1 MNPELQDKID
11 KLPNILLTGRMKDLT
26 NHKQG
31 KITFIKP
38 AEKIKN
44 RMHWWVICDCG
55 EIFKVRSDSS
65 IKSCKS
71 CQYKQQSEERKGI
84 LKKDLTGQKFGK
96 LKALYPTNKY
106 KNSHILWHCKC
117 DCGKEL
123 DVIGAS
129 LTSGNTKSCGC
140 IKRQVC
146 NFVQLKN
153 NLIGQKFGYLTVLEE
168 TDKREYGKIIWKCQC
183 DCGNIVY
190 LNTSRLTSG
199 NDTSC
204 GCKTRSL
211 GENIIRDLLLNNQI
225 NFIQEYSEDSLNRKR
240 FDFAILDVNQQI
252 SRLIE
257 YDGEQHYFTTGG
269 WNNQDQLQK
278 CIKSDSFKNEWVAA
292 HNIPLVRIPYWERD
306 NITLDMLLGDQYLV
320 KGDT

>member
-1 MNPELQDKID
+1 MNQELQDKID
-11 KLPNILLTGRMKDLT
+11 KLPSVLLTGRMKDLT

-44 RMHWWVICDCG
+44 RMYWWVICDCG

-65 IKSCKS
+65 IKSCKN
-71 CQYKQQSEERKGI
+71 CQYKQQSEERKGV

-106 KNSHILWHCKC
+106 KNSHILWHCRC

-129 LTSGNTKSCGC
+129 LISGNTKSCGC

-168 TDKREYGKIIWKCQC
+168 TNKREYGKIIWKCQC

-211 GENIIRDLLLNNQI
+211 GENIIRDLLLDNQI

-240 FDFAILDVNQQI
+240 FDFAILDTNQQI
-252 SRLIE
+252 NRLIE

-278 CIKSDSFKNEWVAA
+278 CIKSDSFKNEWAAA
-292 HNIPLVRIPYWERD
+292 HNIPLVRIPYWEKD

-320 KGDT
+320 RGDV

>member
-1 MNPELQDKID
+1 MNQELQDKIN
-11 KLPNILLTGRMKDLT
+11 KLPSVPLTGKMKDLT
-26 NHKQG
+26 NYKQG

-38 AEKIKN
+38 AEKINN
-44 RMHWWVICDCG
+44 RMHWWAICDCG
-55 EIFKVRSDSS
+55 EILKVRSDSS

-71 CQYKQQSEERKGI
+71 CQYKQQSEERKGV

-96 LKALYPTNKY
+96 LTALYPTNKY
-106 KNSHILWHCKC
+106 KNSHVLWHCRC

-123 DVIGAS
+123 DVLGAS
-129 LTSGNTKSCGC
+129 LISGNTKSCGC
-140 IKRQVC
+140 IKKQAC
-146 NFVQLKN
+146 NFVQLKKD
-153 NLIGQKFGYLTVLEE
+153 LTGQKFGYLTVLEK

-211 GENIIRDLLLNNQI
+211 GENIIRDLLLDNQI
-225 NFIQEYSEDSLNRKR
+225 NFIQEYSEDSLNHKR
-240 FDFAILDVNQQI
+240 FDFAILDTNQQI

-269 WNNQDQLQK
+269 WNNQNQLQK
-278 CIKSDSFKNEWVAA
+278 CVKSDSFKNEWAAA

-320 KGDT
+320 KGDA